1 MSTFSG
7 HLCISATT
15 FQASSTEGL
24 EMSKEGG
31 KRNKTVFF
39 VATFSLASSDTKT
52 ALEFLD
58 SGLQIGPGLVLRFLE
73 LAAQVLENSMMM
85 RNSSSFQSIKPTGDD
100 TYLLF

>member
-15 FQASSTEGL
+15 IQASSTEGL

-39 VATFSLASSDTKT
+39 ATFSLASSDTKT

>member
-1 MSTFSG
+1 MG
-7 HLCISATT
+7 
-15 FQASSTEGL
+15 
-24 EMSKEGG
+24 KEI
-31 KRNKTVFF
+31 KLFF
-39 VATFSLASSDTKT
+39 FATFSLASSDTKT